1 VFGATILRTVLNL
14 TDPNDGRPVKLR
26 HAAPSDMPIVYEW
39 QCHPET
45 RRFSRDPRAP
55 SLEEHTRWFKTRLES
70 NDCVLTIILHD
81 SDPAGVLRF
90 DRRVHGPPEVWEISI
105 LVAPDKKGR
114 GISAIALALGRQL
127 MPSVELI
134 AEVLTGNDASHRLFR
149 NAGYE
154 LRSDG
159 FYHLPPK

>member
-1 VFGATILRTVLNL
+1 VLGATILRTVLSL
-14 TDPNDGRPVKLR
+14 TLPKDGRSVTLR

-39 QCHPET
+39 QSHPET

-55 SLEEHTRWFKTRLES
+55 SLEEHGRWFEARLES
-70 NDCVLTIILHD
+70 TECVLTIILHD
-81 SDPAGVLRF
+81 NEPAGVLRF
-90 DRRVHGPPEVWEISI
+90 DRKVRGLPEVWEISI
-105 LVAPDKKGR
+105 LVAPDKQGQ
-114 GISAIALALGRQL
+114 GISAIALTLGRQL

-134 AEVLTGNDASHRLFR
+134 AEVLAGNDASHRLFR

-159 FYHLPPK
+159 LYHLPPK